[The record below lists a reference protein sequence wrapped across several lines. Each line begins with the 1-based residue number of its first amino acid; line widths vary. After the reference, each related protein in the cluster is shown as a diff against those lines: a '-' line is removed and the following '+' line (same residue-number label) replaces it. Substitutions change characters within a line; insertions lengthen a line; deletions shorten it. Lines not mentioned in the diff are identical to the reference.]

1 MSEQGEGSEGGTAGR
16 GSSREVFA
24 ADGSRASR
32 SASAARTVSLSVG
45 FLSCLALLPTQFV
58 LKMSGDAMLSSS
70 GAKSPSS
77 SPAQKHTAH
86 HCCCN
91 SASSV
96 CSGQMCSP
104 SRAAAERGGSPRP
117 SFSAWQLPCSPWGVR
132 WARGEEKNQRGGCGE
147 EHGAR
152 RGWPGCAAAHPPGA
166 RAVQGWGKQM
176 MPRWGR

>member
-24 ADGSRASR
+24 ADGSRASHN
-32 SASAARTVSLSVG
+32 ASAARTVSLSVG

-58 LKMSGDAMLSSS
+58 LRMSGDAMLSSS

-77 SPAQKHTAH
+77 SPVQKHTAH

-104 SRAAAERGGSPRP
+104 SRAAAERGGSPEP
-117 SFSAWQLPCSPWGVR
+117 SFGAWQLPCSPRGVQ
-132 WARGEEKNQRGGCGE
+132 WARGEEKNSVGAAGRSTGLAVGGL
-147 EHGAR
+147 AAPLLIL
-152 RGWPGCAAAHPPGA
+152 PGPERS
-166 RAVQGWGKQM
+166 RAGGS
-176 MPRWGR
+176 R